1 MAVRIRKRYGKGN
14 ERREVVGW
22 RVQPGKSGKLER
34 RSSVRAVVLIGINY
48 ARMQWLTLLV
58 MTIYLLG
65 IAGVFSLHQQS
76 QEVLFFVRSQPL
88 YVIFI
93 GLMLAIPAIQTDRKS
108 RRLLAV
114 LSKGIHRWQYLGG
127 LLCGCAMISA
137 MFSFLIWA
145 IASVLFIRG
154 GHPTAGLGLLAGA
167 LFACCVTAA
176 SAGLLYSTFLHP
188 LLATG
193 AAAITLLLP
202 YTPDGLRLNPLRPFF
217 PVASLLDI
225 IVHYDFG
232 GAAGLWGIIAAAV
245 LLAIIFWIAGATV
258 FSRRDLTISPE

>member
-1 MAVRIRKRYGKGN
+1 M
-14 ERREVVGW
+14 
-22 RVQPGKSGKLER
+22 
-34 RSSVRAVVLIGINY
+34 RAVVLIAVNY
-48 ARMQWLTLLV
+48 ARMQWITLLV

-127 LLCGCAMISA
+127 LLCGCAMVSA
-137 MFSFLIWA
+137 AFSFLIWA
-145 IASVLFIRG
+145 IASSLFLRG
-154 GHPTAGLGLLAGA
+154 GHSTDGLGLLALA

-188 LLATG
+188 LVATG
-193 AAAITLLLP
+193 AAAATLLLP
-202 YTPDGLRLNPLRPFF
+202 YTPDGLKLDLLRPFF
-217 PVASLLDI
+217 PVAWLLDI
-225 IVHYDFG
+225 IVHYEFG
-232 GAAGLWGIIAAAV
+232 ETAGLWRIITAAV
-245 LLAIIFWIAGATV
+245 ILAVIFWIAGAAV
-258 FSRRDLTISPE
+258 FSRRDVTISPE

>member
-1 MAVRIRKRYGKGN
+1 MRPVLLIAV
-14 ERREVVGW
+14 
-22 RVQPGKSGKLER
+22 
-34 RSSVRAVVLIGINY
+34 NY

-58 MTIYLLG
+58 MTIYLVG

-88 YVIFI
+88 YVIFV
-93 GLMLAIPAIQTDRKS
+93 GLMLAVPAIQTDRKS

-127 LLCGCAMISA
+127 LLCGCAMVSA

-145 IASVLFIRG
+145 IASTLFIRG
-154 GHPTAGLGLLAGA
+154 GHPTDGLGLLAGA

-193 AAAITLLLP
+193 AAVATLLLP
-202 YTPDGLRLNPLRPFF
+202 YTPDGLRLDLLRPFF
-217 PVASLLDI
+217 PVAWLLDI
-225 IVHYDFG
+225 IVHYEFG
-232 GAAGLWGIIAAAV
+232 GAAGLSRIIFAAV
-245 LLAIIFWIAGATV
+245 ILAVVFWIVGAAI
-258 FSRRDLTISPE
+258 FSRRDVTISPE

>member
-1 MAVRIRKRYGKGN
+1 MAGAGAKHGN
-14 ERREVVGW
+14 
-22 RVQPGKSGKLER
+22 R
-34 RSSVRAVVLIGINY
+34 RSRRKTGVRAVLLIAINY
-48 ARMQWLTLLV
+48 TRMQWLTLLI

-88 YVIFI
+88 YVIFV

-127 LLCGCAMISA
+127 LLCGCAIISA
-137 MFSFLIWA
+137 MFSLLIWA
-145 IASVLFIRG
+145 IASSLFLRG
-154 GHPTAGLGLLAGA
+154 GHTTAGLGLLATA

-193 AAAITLLLP
+193 AAAATLLLP
-202 YTPDGLRLNPLRPFF
+202 YTPDGLRLDLLRPFF
-217 PVASLLDI
+217 PVAWLLDI
-225 IVHYDFG
+225 IVHYEFG
-232 GAAGLWGIIAAAV
+232 GAAGLWRIIAAAL
-245 LLAIIFWIAGATV
+245 LLAVLFWIAGAV
-258 FSRRDLTISPE
+258 IFAQRDVTISPE

>member
-1 MAVRIRKRYGKGN
+1 MRQVI
-14 ERREVVGW
+14 
-22 RVQPGKSGKLER
+22 
-34 RSSVRAVVLIGINY
+34 LIGLNY
-48 ARMQWLTLLV
+48 ARMQWLTVLV
-58 MTIYLLG
+58 MTVYLVG
-65 IAGVFSLHQQS
+65 IAGVFSLNQQS

-88 YVIFI
+88 YVVFV

-127 LLCGCAMISA
+127 LLCGCAMITA
-137 MFSFLIWA
+137 AFSFLIWA
-145 IASVLFIRG
+145 AACILFVRG

-193 AAAITLLLP
+193 AAAATLLLP
-202 YTPDGLRLNPLRPFF
+202 YTPDGIRFNLLKPFF
-217 PVASLLDI
+217 PVAWLLDI
-225 IVHYDFG
+225 IVHYQLG
-232 GAAGLWGIIAAAV
+232 GAAGLWRIIAAA
-245 LLAIIFWIAGATV
+245 LALTVIFSIVGAAI
-258 FSRRDLTISPE
+258 FSRRDVTTSPE